1 MKTLKEMMLT
11 FCLLVLTVT
20 NLLSQGNSITA
31 DSGYVNVDG
40 GKLFYE
46 IAGKGE
52 NIVLLH
58 DGMVNVCLE

>member
-1 MKTLKEMMLT
+1 MKKMVLSL
-11 FCLLVLTVT
+11 CLLVLAVA
-20 NLLSQGNSITA
+20 NIVSQTNSITV

-46 IAGKGE
+46 VAGKGE

-58 DGMVNVCLE
+58 DGMVNWKKRPP